1 MFSLRGG
8 NKESISL
15 HSNIKGY
22 RYHKIMFFVACMHA
36 RLYMTSG
43 LFNIDADR
51 CSHLVCSWSYLGR
64 GACIIGESN
73 STPTMAML

>member
-1 MFSLRGG
+1 
-8 NKESISL
+8 
-15 HSNIKGY
+15 
-22 RYHKIMFFVACMHA
+22 MFFVACMHA